1 MVTSIVSPYRNIE
14 SFIKIV
20 KMKEVSSQQALFDK
34 QILLV
39 NTKVNV
45 YRRVWRI

>member
-1 MVTSIVSPYRNIE
+1 MVTSIVSPHRNIE
-14 SFIKIV
+14 SFIKNV
-20 KMKEVSSQQALFDK
+20 RMKEVSSQKALFDK

-39 NTKVNV
+39 NTKGNL